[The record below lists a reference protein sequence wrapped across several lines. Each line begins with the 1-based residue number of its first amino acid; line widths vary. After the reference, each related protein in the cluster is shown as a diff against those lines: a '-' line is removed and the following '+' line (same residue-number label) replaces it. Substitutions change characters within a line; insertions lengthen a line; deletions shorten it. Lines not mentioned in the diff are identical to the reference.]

1 MDAQPRQISFT
12 GTGVRR
18 IRVLEED
25 IGLGEGLPESGLL
38 EAQRLLT
45 APAVE
50 LAPGPWRFET
60 DPPPGPAALG
70 LIVVDGLVG
79 RSQIIGK
86 ISSVEFLAPGDV
98 VRPWTYG
105 SEQISALPVSAAWEV
120 FRTST
125 VALLDDDFARRAAQ
139 WPEVAAV
146 VVERVVARSRSLAFA
161 LAVRQLVRVDERVLL
176 TLWYLADRW
185 GRMRPGGG
193 TLPLP
198 ELSHEVLG
206 RMVSARR
213 PSVTTALGRLRERG
227 LVERQSD
234 GSWILH
240 GDPPAD
246 IEQLRVGPDED
257 GLEEIDAPTS
267 IGESGS

>member
-1 MDAQPRQISFT
+1 MASEPRQISFT
-12 GTGVRR
+12 GVSVRR

-25 IGLGEGLPESGLL
+25 VGLGEGLPQ
-38 EAQRLLT
+38 QRLVEAERQLT
-45 APAVE
+45 VPAID
-50 LAPGPWRFET
+50 LSPGRWRFET
-60 DPPPGPAALG
+60 DPPGPAALG
-70 LIVVDGLVG
+70 LLVIDGLAG
-79 RSQIIGK
+79 RTQFIGK
-86 ISSVEFLAPGDV
+86 VNAVEFLGPGDV

-105 SEQISALPVSAAWEV
+105 SEQISALPVGASWEV

-125 VALLDDDFARRAAQ
+125 VALLDDEFSRRAAQ
-139 WPEVAAV
+139 WPEVAAA

-161 LAVRQLVRVDERVLL
+161 LAIRQLVRVDERVLL

-185 GRMRPGGG
+185 GFIRTAGR

-198 ELSHEVLG
+198 ELSHEVLA

-227 LVERQSD
+227 LVERHSD

-240 GDPPAD
+240 GDPPSD
-246 IEQLRVGPDED
+246 IEQLRVDTDDDGFELDER
-257 GLEEIDAPTS
+257 APA
-267 IGESGS
+267 

>member
-1 MDAQPRQISFT
+1 MAAEPRQISFS
-12 GTGVRR
+12 GAGVRR
-18 IRVLEED
+18 IRLLED
-25 IGLGEGLPESGLL
+25 DVGLGEGLPRERLT
-38 EAQRLLT
+38 EAERQLT
-45 APAVE
+45 APAIE
-50 LAPGPWRFET
+50 LSPGRWRFET
-60 DPPPGPAALG
+60 DPPGPAALG

-79 RSQIIGK
+79 RTQFVGK
-86 ISSVEFLAPGDV
+86 INAVEFLGPGDV

-105 SEQISALPVSAAWEV
+105 SEQISALPVGASWEV

-125 VALLDDDFARRAAQ
+125 VALLDDDFSRRAAQ
-139 WPEVAAV
+139 WPEVAAA
-146 VVERVVARSRSLAFA
+146 VVERVVARSRSLAFS

-185 GRMRPGGG
+185 GRIRTGGR

-227 LVERQSD
+227 LVERHPD

-240 GDPPAD
+240 GEPPAD
-246 IEQLRVGPDED
+246 IEQLRVGSDDD
-257 GLEEIDAPTS
+257 GLEEVDEPTS